1 MFGKKRSAPR
11 KRERSDNLSVS
22 VKIYNDGL
30 PYALARKMLEKVKIL
45 IFLLLI
51 ALLLAFLYGALYYNQ
66 EISPW
71 NIQTID
77 YVGEQSSPPSIILD
91 SEDNPHICYIDRL
104 GVDNQTLKYATL
116 TNSGWVVQKVDNG
129 MIMSPSIALDEGRNP
144 HICYIDYNVHSLKYA
159 TLTVNGW
166 NITVLEQLKGGGM
179 PSLAID
185 SNGNPSIVYASD
197 YSLKYARWS
206 GVNWSISTID
216 LMDIGRTS
224 SLILDSQNNPHVCYS
239 TGGWLNWTIKY
250 ASFQQNRWVTENV
263 DYDVFDLPPPSLALD
278 SDNNPCISYYQRAA
292 TYGYLKYAK
301 WAWANWSIQSVELA
315 SPGSSLSLDSEGNA
329 HVSYCTAYG
338 VYTRYAVGIDSQW
351 NIQTVDESKS
361 LRSPSL
367 ALDSK
372 DNPHMACSRNIY
384 HGHATTTYG
393 VAYVTQ
399 NCITGIKS
407 LIYTIIGLDIFGLL
421 IMIIL
426 LAKALRKIK
435 KAVKFEPFS

>member
-1 MFGKKRSAPR
+1 
-11 KRERSDNLSVS
+11 
-22 VKIYNDGL
+22 
-30 PYALARKMLEKVKIL
+30 MLEKVKIL

-51 ALLLAFLYGALYYNQ
+51 ALLLVFLYGALYYNQ

-77 YVGEQSSPPSIILD
+77 FVGEQSNPPSIILD
-91 SEDNPHICYIDRL
+91 SKDNPHLCYTDRL
-104 GVDNQTLKYATL
+104 GPENHTLKYATL
-116 TNSGWVVQKVDNG
+116 TNSGWDIQKVDNG
-129 MIMSPSIALDEGRNP
+129 ILSSPSIALDKIGNP
-144 HICYIDYNVHSLKYA
+144 HICYYDYAVLNLKYA
-159 TLTVNGW
+159 ILTVNGW
-166 NITVLEQLKGGGM
+166 NITILEQLKGSM

-197 YSLKYARWS
+197 YSLKYAKWS

-216 LMDIGRTS
+216 FIGDARTS
-224 SLILDSQNNPHVCYS
+224 LLVLDSQNYPHVSYS
-239 TGGWLNWTIKY
+239 SGFYLNWTLKY
-250 ASFQQNRWVTENV
+250 ASIQQGKWVTENV
-263 DYDVFDLPPPSLALD
+263 DYNVFDLPPPSLALD
-278 SDNNPCISYYQRAA
+278 SNNNPCISYYQRAA

-301 WAWANWSIQSVELA
+301 WTGANWSIQSVELA
-315 SPGSSLSLDSEGNA
+315 RPGSSLSLDSEGNP

-338 VYTRYAVGIDSQW
+338 VYMRYAVGIDSRW
-351 NIQTVDESKS
+351 NIQTVDENKS
-361 LRSPSL
+361 LGSPSL

-372 DNPHMACSRNIY
+372 GNPHIACSQDFY
-384 HGHATTTYG
+384 FGHATFTYG

-421 IMIIL
+421 TMIIL

-435 KAVKFEPFS
+435 KSS